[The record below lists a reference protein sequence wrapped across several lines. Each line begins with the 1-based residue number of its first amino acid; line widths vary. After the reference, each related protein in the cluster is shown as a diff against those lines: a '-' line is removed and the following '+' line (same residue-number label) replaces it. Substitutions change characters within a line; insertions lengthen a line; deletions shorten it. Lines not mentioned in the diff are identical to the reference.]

1 MRSERE
7 PLVIFNQQDRIHIG
21 TVCAS
26 SVLKSINI
34 AEFGNEI
41 LEYVKAHPAL
51 NLLLNFESVDY
62 LSSAVLT
69 ELLRINQAVE
79 QTRGRLRLC
88 AISPTIKEIFEIT
101 RLDSV
106 FSIHGES
113 LALDIRRFERAIE
126 IEAEEAQWKNA
137 GPGR

>member
-1 MRSERE
+1 MSNDRE
-7 PLVIFNQQDRIHIG
+7 PLVIFNQQGQIHIG

-26 SVLKSINI
+26 QVLKSINI
-34 AEFGNEI
+34 AEFGNEVV
-41 LEYVKAHPAL
+41 EYVKSNPGL

-69 ELLRINQAVE
+69 ELLRVNQAVE
-79 QTRGRLRLC
+79 QSRGRLRLC
-88 AISPTIKEIFEIT
+88 AISPTIKEIFAIT

-113 LALDIRRFERAIE
+113 LALDIKRFERAIE
-126 IEAEEAQWKNA
+126 IEAEESLWNNA
-137 GPGR
+137 GPKH